1 MFFVDLRVKIMYF
14 CVVFVYQDLQIF
26 EEVDVIV
33 LEWMGYMFFYEVIMI
48 MFSGFDRQGF
58 EMN

>member
-1 MFFVDLRVKIMYF
+1 MYF